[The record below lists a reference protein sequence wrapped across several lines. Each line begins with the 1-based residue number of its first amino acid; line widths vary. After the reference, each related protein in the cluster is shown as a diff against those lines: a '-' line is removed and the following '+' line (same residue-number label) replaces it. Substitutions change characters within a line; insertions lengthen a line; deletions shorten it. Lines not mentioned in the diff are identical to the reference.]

1 MDRAGSRALG
11 LVAAQLVAVTA
22 VVHLVWGVP
31 RALAYA
37 NPAALQLYAT
47 TGALP
52 DPRPFLFVLSAV
64 AIFAG
69 LVATRRGY
77 LPLSTAYALG
87 LAMMATYVVGWAL
100 WHTTGH
106 GELLFGQAI
115 AGAEAAGH
123 DHAGVLATLV
133 DHVVALPLETLTKT
147 VEVIAAAI
155 FAVLLRTDPALDR
168 ATDAESTNAD
178 AD

>member
-1 MDRAGSRALG
+1 MDRSGSRALR
-11 LVAAQLVAVTA
+11 LIAAQLVSVTA

-52 DPRPFLFVLSAV
+52 DPRPFLFVLSGV

-69 LVATRRGY
+69 LVATRRGH

-123 DHAGVLATLV
+123 DHAGVLSTLL
-133 DHVVALPLETLTKT
+133 DHVLALPLETLTKT
-147 VEVIAAAI
+147 VEVSAAVV
-155 FAVLLRTDPALDR
+155 FAVLLRRDPALNP
-168 ATDAESTNAD
+168 ADAEPAAD